1 MSYRD
6 DVFDHCPG
14 CETRSFFRKIIVYKC
29 PKCKK
34 FCCDSCVRGNRAWGY
49 KCPTCT
55 FHIRIARFAEITM
68 GVC

>member
-6 DVFDHCPG
+6 DVFDQCPG
-14 CETRSFFRKIIVYKC
+14 CATRSFFRKVIVYQC

-34 FCCDSCVRGNRAWGY
+34 FCCDKCIRGNRAWGY

-55 FHIRIARFAEITM
+55 FHFRTCLFTEITM